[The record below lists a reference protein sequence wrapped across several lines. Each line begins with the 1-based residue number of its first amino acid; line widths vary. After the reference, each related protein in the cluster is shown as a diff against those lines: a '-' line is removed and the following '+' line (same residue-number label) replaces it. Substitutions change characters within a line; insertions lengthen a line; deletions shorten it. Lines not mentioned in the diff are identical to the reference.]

1 MSGTATDLYDVAD
14 DLESRGMSALAARVV
29 EAARALRRL
38 EKHGDA
44 LVRDSLGAGN
54 VIALAVPVARRVGR

>member
-38 EKHGDA
+38 
-44 LVRDSLGAGN
+44 
-54 VIALAVPVARRVGR
+54 